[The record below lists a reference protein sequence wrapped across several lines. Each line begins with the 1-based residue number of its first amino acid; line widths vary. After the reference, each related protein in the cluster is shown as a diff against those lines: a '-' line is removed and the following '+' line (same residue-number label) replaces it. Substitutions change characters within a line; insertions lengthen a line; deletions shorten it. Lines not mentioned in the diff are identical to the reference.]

1 MRPAAETRPMAA
13 LPPHAALSAT
23 RPRDPGEAAAA
34 KETAAGRRDTAGEVA
49 ARRVGAGREVLAST
63 AMASIPVAAPPPTS
77 ARASER
83 PKQPPFF
90 GLGRAEKKK
99 MMSRSRAEQRPS
111 CHIFQDLF
119 ILELWSAENTPA
131 SHFPPAWGWKNGP
144 DLYSFS
150 SRYIPCSFVKIVLG
164 KLY

>member
-1 MRPAAETRPMAA
+1 MRPAAETSARAA
-13 LPPHAALSAT
+13 LPPHAALSST
-23 RPRDPGEAAAA
+23 RPRDPGEAAAAAAA
-34 KETAAGRRDTAGEVA
+34 KETAAGRRDTVGEVA

-63 AMASIPVAAPPPTS
+63 AMASIPVAAAAPPPTS

-119 ILELWSAENTPA
+119 ILEL
-131 SHFPPAWGWKNGP
+131 
-144 DLYSFS
+144 
-150 SRYIPCSFVKIVLG
+150 
-164 KLY
+164 

>member
-1 MRPAAETRPMAA
+1 MRPAAETRPLAA

-23 RPRDPGEAAAA
+23 RPRDPGEAAAAAAA

-119 ILELWSAENTPA
+119 ILEL
-131 SHFPPAWGWKNGP
+131 
-144 DLYSFS
+144 
-150 SRYIPCSFVKIVLG
+150 
-164 KLY
+164 